1 MDLLF
6 KRYADPFLF
15 INQMIRSGR
24 FDSFVVDFVDT
35 IQKEK
40 NEQASW
46 EYFLH
51 KVWEG
56 SFSDFRSNMETDKE
70 LQTMSDEQIE
80 TTVQNSMNILK
91 NFNPNDEGGED

>member
-24 FDSFVVDFVDT
+24 FDGFVVDFIDT
-35 IQKEK
+35 IHKERE
-40 NEQASW
+40 EQASW

-56 SFSDFRSNMETDKE
+56 SFKDFKASVDNSAEPQAMTET
-70 LQTMSDEQIE
+70 MIE